1 MSWQQP
7 PTQNSDEEAYRAF
20 WTPKNLED
28 AKKSIIDVPDW
39 EPLTKA
45 TVDKLLKSAVCA
57 ENETALEIGCGIG
70 RLMIPLSEHFTDVF
84 GVDISPEMV
93 RYAMF
98 HLSATKN
105 CYAMLT
111 DGNTFPVQSDV
122 VDFVYSVICF
132 QHIPYLY
139 MIMQYLKETK
149 RVLKVGGCCTIQT
162 HVGYAPKKFAG
173 FQGHFFESLDAFANC
188 FYAVGLDVV
197 AKEQDGDYLWVT
209 AIKT

>member
-1 MSWQQP
+1 MSCLAQALQ
-7 PTQNSDEEAYRAF
+7 TSDEKAYRAF
-20 WTPKNLED
+20 WAPKTLED
-28 AKKSIIDVPDW
+28 AKKIIIDSEDW
-39 EPLTKA
+39 ESFTKP
-45 TVDKLLKSAVCA
+45 TVDRLLKSMVCS

-70 RLMIPLSEHFTDVF
+70 RLMLPLSEHFTDVF
-84 GVDISPEMV
+84 GVDISQEMI
-93 RYAMF
+93 RYAMM
-98 HLSATKN
+98 HLAATEN
-105 CYAMLT
+105 CYALLT
-111 DGNTFPVQSDV
+111 DGNTFPINAGV

-139 MIMQYLKETK
+139 MIMQYLKETE

-162 HVGYAPKKFAG
+162 HVGHAPKKFAG

-197 AKEQDGDYLWVT
+197 DKEQDGEYLWVT